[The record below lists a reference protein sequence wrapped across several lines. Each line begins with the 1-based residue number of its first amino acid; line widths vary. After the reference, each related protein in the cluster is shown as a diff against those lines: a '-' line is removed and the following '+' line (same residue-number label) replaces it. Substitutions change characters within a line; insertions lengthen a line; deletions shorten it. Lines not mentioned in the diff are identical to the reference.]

1 MNGFL
6 TELLEKALSLD
17 DGNNFWD
24 FLYFLEKNKLNVE
37 YSDFKDYI
45 ESTVLNDGD
54 LLFYPILFNPNTGFH
69 FFLLLYLYKDSK
81 GIVTGSIKDELS
93 FSKYYKLLF
102 IIYEKLL
109 NSHIQNSINSIGD
122 KFTISINTNNKV
134 KVTLDKD
141 NELKHGLNKLIQL
154 IQEKQCFDLQD
165 NNLYISKA
173 KKCIGNLFIEV
184 LNFEIGKKIINII
197 DELKKQG
204 KTINKIYFCP
214 YGDLSI
220 FPFHAIK
227 SKNGKFL
234 IENFPL
240 SIMPILNVNKE
251 KIEDLKDA
259 LIIDIDLGSHH
270 ERDYEIIQ
278 NHIKSDLESNSINL
292 KIVKDPSLDELK
304 RLFENSEENS
314 KKKYLFV
321 HLSAHGAVKFEKDK
335 IKQYIQLK
343 NHELVDLSFLKNTN
357 TYIDTLILSSCLL
370 LFSELKGIGL
380 LDNPL
385 YYLAFNK
392 HISKMIAAIYKIGI
406 RDAQDFVSSF
416 LKNYISSKSFEDS
429 FQKACQQLIEKRKND
444 WIFFT
449 R

>member
-1 MNGFL
+1 
-6 TELLEKALSLD
+6 LE
-17 DGNNFWD
+17 
-24 FLYFLEKNKLNVE
+24 
-37 YSDFKDYI
+37 
-45 ESTVLNDGD
+45 
-54 LLFYPILFNPNTGFH
+54 
-69 FFLLLYLYKDSK
+69 
-81 GIVTGSIKDELS
+81 
-93 FSKYYKLLF
+93 
-102 IIYEKLL
+102 
-109 NSHIQNSINSIGD
+109 
-122 KFTISINTNNKV
+122 
-134 KVTLDKD
+134 
-141 NELKHGLNKLIQL
+141 
-154 IQEKQCFDLQD
+154 
-165 NNLYISKA
+165 
-173 KKCIGNLFIEV
+173 
-184 LNFEIGKKIINII
+184 KKIINII
-197 DELKKQG
+197 DELKKHG

-227 SKNGKFL
+227 SENGKFL

-270 ERDYEIIQ
+270 KRDYEIIQ
-278 NHIKSDLESNSINL
+278 NHIESNSINL

-392 HISKMIAAIYKIGI
+392 HISKMIVAIYKIGI
-406 RDAQDFVSSF
+406 RETQDFVSSF

-429 FQKACQQLIEKRKND
+429 FQKACQQLIGERKND
-444 WIFFT
+444 WIFFYPLVFSK
-449 R
+449 